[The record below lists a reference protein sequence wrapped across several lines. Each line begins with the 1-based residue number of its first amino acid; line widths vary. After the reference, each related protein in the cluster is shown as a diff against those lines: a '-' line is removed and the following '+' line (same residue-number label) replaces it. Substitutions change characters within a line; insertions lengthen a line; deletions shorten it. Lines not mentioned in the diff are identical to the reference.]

1 MDELTEL
8 IERGGEPGIG
18 HNRASD
24 LDLLREAIDEIIA
37 PLHARLAMLQE
48 GIARAPAD
56 IANRPTAENVAD
68 ALRMVMALRQAIEEA
83 RKTAKAPHLAAARL
97 IDNLFAPIADD
108 TRALEAELSPRL
120 TAWLQA
126 QPRRDNGK
134 TRVRTALGAVAS
146 LGDGE
151 KIIVESREAVDLE
164 SLRPF
169 LEFEAI
175 AKAARAYVAQH
186 KGAPAG
192 VRVEPVRRLVIR

>member
-8 IERGGEPGIG
+8 IECRREPGIG
-18 HNRASD
+18 HNRAGD

-37 PLHARLAMLQE
+37 PLHARLAMLHE

-56 IANRPTAENVAD
+56 IANQPAAENVAD
-68 ALRMVMALRQAIEEA
+68 ALRMVAALRQAVEER
-83 RKTAKAPHLAAARL
+83 RKEAKAPHLAAGKL
-97 IDNLFAPIADD
+97 IESLFAPLAGDAK
-108 TRALEAELSPRL
+108 ALEAALSPRL
-120 TAWLQA
+120 VAWLGA

-134 TRVRTALGAVAS
+134 VRVRTALGAVAS

-169 LEFEAI
+169 LDFEAI
-175 AKAARAYVAQH
+175 EKAARAYVAQH
-186 KGAPAG
+186 KSAPAG
-192 VRVEPVRRLVIR
+192 VRVEPVRRLIIR